1 MDARVPVD
9 NQIRIF
15 DTTLRDG
22 EQSPGASMTTNAK
35 LEAARQLDRLG
46 VDVIEAGFPAASP
59 GDAAATAAVA
69 GVVEQAEVAAL
80 ARCVRTDIDAAAE
93 AIRDAR
99 RPVLHVF
106 VATSDIHLKYKLR
119 RSRTEV
125 LDSVVET
132 VAYAASF
139 GMRVEFSAEDATRS
153 DLDFLACVCNV
164 AVRAGA
170 TTVNLPDTVG
180 YSLPDE
186 YATMFRYVRERV
198 TDGEDVVFSAHC
210 HDDLG
215 LATANTLAAIEAGA
229 RQVEVTVNGLGER
242 AGNAPLEEVVM
253 AIKTRSDA
261 FGTVGTAVKTR
272 ELVRSSELIAR
283 LTGLPVQANKA
294 IVGANAFAHEA
305 GIHQDG
311 VIKERST
318 YEIMSPEDVGWE
330 SSRLVLGKHSGR
342 HGLAHRLAQL
352 GIVVDGPAMDEVYAA
367 FIEVADREKNVS
379 DEHLRDIATAAL
391 WGHAQTA
398 HPVVAR

>member
-1 MDARVPVD
+1 VQRSA
-9 NQIRIF
+9 
-15 DTTLRDG
+15 
-22 EQSPGASMTTNAK
+22 
-35 LEAARQLDRLG
+35 
-46 VDVIEAGFPAASP
+46 
-59 GDAAATAAVA
+59 
-69 GVVEQAEVAAL
+69 VAAL
-80 ARCVRTDIDAAAE
+80 ARCTRSDVESAARALETAE
-93 AIRDAR
+93 

-106 VATSDIHLKYKLR
+106 IATSDIHLRHKLR
-119 RSRTEV
+119 KSRAEV
-125 LDSVVET
+125 LEQVKHT
-132 VAYAASF
+132 VSYAR
-139 GMRVEFSAEDATRS
+139 GLCDRVEFSAEDATRS
-153 DLDFLACVCNV
+153 DWDFLV
-164 AVRAGA
+164 AVCQVAASSGAG
-170 TTVNLPDTVG
+170 TLNLPDTVG
-180 YSLPDE
+180 YAVPEE
-186 YATMFRYVRERV
+186 YGAMFRYVRERV
-198 TDGEDVVFSAHC
+198 RAPEGTVFSAHC

-379 DEHLRDIATAAL
+379 DEHLRDIATASL